1 MMFFR
6 HAWAAGSLVT
16 QTVWAVNN
24 NYKWTVNSITVDSI
38 TSPEADTLTLFAT
51 VTQLGG
57 QEIARKSVFLGD
69 VAEQYYL
76 TGDQINFDLE
86 FSAPSTSNISII
98 WSLTNSANANHTFTD
113 DLQQL
118 SNGTKALADHADGI
132 LDGLSDLTTEL
143 LAKLSPVTLGTAI
156 GATFG
161 PEGALIGAFIGSL
174 VDDVLGS
181 IIDDVFGCDCTV
193 ASDAVVFLPGDLS
206 LLPIPLTTTYYGSGG
221 GIDCQESSYTISST
235 LTLLQANHDNVATS
249 LQSTTNWTISLLDT
263 DAPLD
268 WKILNV
274 EDTLYSGR
282 YPPQTWTPSGDTVT
296 FWDTPWW
303 ATVSALDI
311 LGIAEGQMVAFGTYS
326 DNDRGSLLG
335 ILSQSLTPN
344 VIDLGCIASHNCPAK
359 TTVLVSAGALPSN
372 LQNNVFLATTCGRSQ
387 LFLSGL
393 WNKTSNP
400 TTEAYIVDYA
410 SNKTLRIPDTPFPVD
425 RWSGGLVYTGS
436 WSNTKHDLAKHYLDK
451 SNLEKH
457 ELRKHDLAKHYL
469 KKHDLAKHRLP
480 NHDLAKHYLEKY
492 DLTKCNLAKHDLEK
506 YNLEKHDLAKH
517 RLPKHD
523 LANHH
528 LKRHNLAKCNLAK
541 YNLTKHDCF

>member
-268 WKILNV
+268 WKIFNV

-303 ATVSALDI
+303 AT
-311 LGIAEGQMVAFGTYS
+311 
-326 DNDRGSLLG
+326 
-335 ILSQSLTPN
+335 
-344 VIDLGCIASHNCPAK
+344 
-359 TTVLVSAGALPSN
+359 
-372 LQNNVFLATTCGRSQ
+372 

-480 NHDLAKHYLEKY
+480 NHDLAKHYLEKF